1 MPMFARTFLVLP
13 VVLAA
18 CGTPQERCISGA
30 TADLRPVDRLI
41 AETQGN
47 ISRGYG
53 LQATTV
59 YRDVWVPCYGGYG
72 PYGPYR
78 AAGGMCIDE
87 QAQIIERPVAVDI
100 AEEKKKLA
108 QLQAKRKELAAQASA
123 QVAACKATYPE

>member
-1 MPMFARTFLVLP
+1 MPMFARTVLVLP

-30 TADLRPVDRLI
+30 TAPLRPVDRLI

-53 LQATTV
+53 LQATTI
-59 YRDVWVPCYGGYG
+59 YRDVWVPCYAG
-72 PYGPYR
+72 YGPYR
-78 AAGGMCIDE
+78 APGGMCIDE
-87 QAQIIERPVAVDI
+87 QAQIIEQPVAVDI
-100 AEEKKKLA
+100 AEEKVKLA
-108 QLQAKRKELAAQASA
+108 QLQAKRKELAAQASS